1 MNPHPICRT
10 ILFLAAGAMFPGTAL
25 AGSSEDFTETFA
37 SAPAA
42 PWKWIRENKDAWR
55 VGKQGLEVKIEPG
68 NMWGPSNDAKNILV
82 RPSPPAMPA
91 GGFDITATI
100 HNQPTGQY
108 EQTDLVWYFDD
119 GHMVKI
125 GQEMVDG
132 KLSIV
137 MGREEKDRTTTMG
150 IHPLKT
156 ATVRLRLRIEGDTVS
171 GFWQP
176 VPAETGTAK
185 ASAPEEPWQKA
196 GTCSAPRPD
205 GGKEHIA
212 LMFYQGTL
220 EAPHWSRVSEVTFKE
235 YP

>member
-1 MNPHPICRT
+1 MLCRPFSGVLVLVFSL
-10 ILFLAAGAMFPGTAL
+10 IAGLLPVR
-25 AGSSEDFTETFA
+25 AGSGADFTETFTK
-37 SAPAA
+37 APTA
-42 PWKWIRENKDAWR
+42 PWKWIRENREAWR

-68 NMWGPSNDAKNILV
+68 NMWGPANDARNVLI
-82 RPSPPAMPA
+82 RPARDA
-91 GGFDITATI
+91 ITGGGLEVTATI
-100 HNQPTGQY
+100 HNKPTGQY

-119 GHMVKI
+119 SHMVKI

-156 ATVRLRLRIEGDTVS
+156 ATVRLRLHIAGDTIT
-171 GFWQP
+171 GYWQP
-176 VPAETGTAK
+176 VSSEKPDGAATEA
-185 ASAPEEPWQKA
+185 APWQKA
-196 GTCSAPRPD
+196 GTCTVPRPE

-212 LMFYQGTL
+212 LMFYQGTT
-220 EAPHWSRVSEVTFKE
+220 EAPHWSRVSELSLKE